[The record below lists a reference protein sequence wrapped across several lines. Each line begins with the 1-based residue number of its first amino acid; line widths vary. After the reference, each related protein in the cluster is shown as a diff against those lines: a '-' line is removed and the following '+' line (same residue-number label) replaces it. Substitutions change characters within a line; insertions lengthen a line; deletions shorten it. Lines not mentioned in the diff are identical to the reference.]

1 MPRRLR
7 ACRPTVL
14 WTCLVLCAG
23 TGGFD
28 PAHAAPPATFEL
40 EPILQLALERNPV
53 MAGAQG
59 TLDQQKGHQIGAG
72 AYPNPIVGGQG
83 GRGSVREPSNGLSIT
98 EYSVSLGQPL
108 EWPGKRSARQ
118 QAADA
123 GYAGAGA
130 GLSETR
136 LNLIADVKTAF
147 YDLLFAQQQLQ
158 LARQNLGT
166 VEEVRHIVG
175 TRVRLGE
182 APQFEAV
189 KAEVEVLKAKQVV
202 TRAENTVRA
211 MRVALDTLT
220 AGALGREYALKG
232 EFQVIPATLDVDV
245 LATRALAQHPTL
257 SRLAKQVEQAES
269 TAEFHRQA
277 RVPDVT
283 IQGGYWR
290 EVGREAV
297 TANLSMPIPLWYQRQ
312 GEIAASLGARRK
324 EEAELFR
331 NRNELL
337 RAVNLHYQD
346 AQATAHMIMVFEKGL
361 LKQTEEALRIAQ
373 FSFRQ
378 GASSLLEVLDAQR
391 VQRQVLLDYA
401 QVRYELAVS
410 LTRLER
416 SVGGTL

>member
-1 MPRRLR
+1 MSGRTFCAQRCIC
-7 ACRPTVL
+7 AL
-14 WTCLVLCAG
+14 WLLWLMGV
-23 TGGFD
+23 GGLWS
-28 PAHAAPPATFEL
+28 AEAAPPPTYEMG
-40 EPILQLALERNPV
+40 PIIDLALERNPAI
-53 MAGAQG
+53 AGAQG
-59 TLDQQKGHQIGAG
+59 TLDQQKGFQIGAG

-83 GRGSVREPSNGLSIT
+83 GRGSVREPSNGLSVT

-118 QAADA
+118 RAADA

-130 GLSETR
+130 GFSETR

-147 YDLLFAQQQLQ
+147 YDLLLAQQHLQ
-158 LARQNLGT
+158 LAQQNLGT
-166 VEEVRHIVG
+166 VEEVRHIVA

-202 TRAENTVRA
+202 TRAENSVRA

-220 AGALGREYALKG
+220 AGALGREYVVKGDFQSMPQALD
-232 EFQVIPATLDVDV
+232 ADM
-245 LATRALAQHPTL
+245 LASRALDQHPSL
-257 SRLAKQVEQAES
+257 SRLVKQVEQADS

-277 RVPDVT
+277 RMPDITV
-283 IQGGYWR
+283 QGAYWR

-297 TANLSMPIPLWYQRQ
+297 TANLSLPIPLWYQRQ
-312 GEIAASLGARRK
+312 GEIAAALGQRRK
-324 EEAELFR
+324 EEADLFR
-331 NRNELL
+331 MRNELL
-337 RAVNLHYQD
+337 RAVNLHFQD

-361 LKQTEEALRIAQ
+361 IKQTEEALRIAQ

-391 VQRQVLLDYA
+391 VQRQVLVDYA
-401 QVRYELAVS
+401 QARYELAVS

-416 SVGGTL
+416 AVGGTL